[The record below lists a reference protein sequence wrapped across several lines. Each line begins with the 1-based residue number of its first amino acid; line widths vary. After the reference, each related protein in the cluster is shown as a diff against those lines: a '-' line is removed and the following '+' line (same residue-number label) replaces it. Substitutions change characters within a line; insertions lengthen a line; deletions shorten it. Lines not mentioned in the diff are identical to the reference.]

1 MIGERKDFTMSTKS
15 HICQSC
21 FLICEEAKENVKKLQ
36 KKLYAM
42 TIVCTVSIT
51 LLGEQG
57 AKALMASVNTVN
69 SAMSAV
75 EDKKDSKEETLQ
87 EENKKNEK
95 HTWNPIRPFLIP
107 NYIDKSFVKKYEIID
122 ELTRLPKKEDPEIPV
137 NIVEAKIPNKILV
150 SLTKDS
156 VFEPL
161 PPMDVVNT
169 STQFLDNYSVFFSP
183 SLLPFD
189 VYSNTLALGNNYGF
203 GEYYGIDTGYFI
215 STPTPG
221 PVVLTGFAMLMFAPT
236 RQRN

>member
-1 MIGERKDFTMSTKS
+1 MSDINLKIVELTNEERQ
-15 HICQSC
+15 I
-21 FLICEEAKENVKKLQ
+21 INNN
-36 KKLYAM
+36 YY
-42 TIVCTVSIT
+42 
-51 LLGEQG
+51 
-57 AKALMASVNTVN
+57 
-69 SAMSAV
+69 
-75 EDKKDSKEETLQ
+75 
-87 EENKKNEK
+87 KKNEK